1 MFLLNKSVVLINK
14 TFITKKLSQ
23 VVIVVLNI
31 RQYRQL
37 GTILFLLKET
47 NLHNLRHLRAKVLM
61 NKTFKTI
68 KTKFTPR
75 YRCIT
80 KTIKEPYVWG

>member
-1 MFLLNKSVVLINK
+1 MNK
-14 TFITKKLSQ
+14 TFITKNCPLLYQ
-23 VVIVVLNI
+23 VVLNI
-31 RQYRQL
+31 KQKQYRQQR
-37 GTILFLLKET
+37 TILFFLKEI
-47 NLHNLRHLRAKVLM
+47 NLRHLRAKVLM
-61 NKTFKTI
+61 NKTSKTF